1 MVLGLPRG
9 GIPVAFQVA
18 QALGA
23 PLEVIVVRKL
33 ERPSPVQAGIAI
45 AGTVDSWRRSEE
57 VGLTVGAVWLAGYT
71 SVPEG
76 ARGSWCSPMAAAA
89 SRHSPRNRHVAYVLN
104 DAGLGTLLFDL
115 LTREEEGDRA
125 NVFDM
130 WLARRAPGPGD
141 QVEPGTLDA
150 AGGLARDWFLS
161 HFPRGLASN
170 G

>member
-1 MVLGLPRG
+1 
-9 GIPVAFQVA
+9 VA

-33 ERPSPVQAGIAI
+33 ERPSPVHVGIAI
-45 AGTVDSWRRSEE
+45 AGTVAPSRCSEE
-57 VGLTVGAVWLAGYT
+57 VGPTAGAVWLAGYT

-89 SRHSPRNRHVAYVLN
+89 SRHSSRNRHVAGVLN

-115 LTREEEGDRA
+115 LTHEEERDRA

-141 QVEPGTLDA
+141 QVEPGTLEA
-150 AGGLARDWFLS
+150 AGGLAREWFLS
-161 HFPRGLASN
+161 HFPRGLALN

>member
-1 MVLGLPRG
+1 
-9 GIPVAFQVA
+9 
-18 QALGA
+18 
-23 PLEVIVVRKL
+23 
-33 ERPSPVQAGIAI
+33 
-45 AGTVDSWRRSEE
+45 
-57 VGLTVGAVWLAGYT
+57 
-71 SVPEG
+71 
-76 ARGSWCSPMAAAA
+76 MAAAA
-89 SRHSPRNRHVAYVLN
+89 SRHRPRNRHVAGVLN
-104 DAGLGTLLFDL
+104 DAGLGTLLSGL

-130 WLARRAPGPGD
+130 WLARWAPGPAD